1 MRRKTLWILLL
12 VFALALVGAHQYT
25 LARVRVAVID
35 TLRSENQYPATVSSF
50 SGLLPL
56 GKVWVSE
63 LKFRTRFGDQ
73 TVDWAIANGSLDLG
87 VPSALG
93 RVWRLDSLQSKGIGW
108 KVSFPKG
115 VGSLEGLL
123 DLSGR
128 TSVDPA
134 GKLPKETLWCGDLRV
149 GIPIARAVLPKVTLE
164 LLHQGELRVAP
175 FSLADGEP
183 FLPYDFNLRANLA
196 EKTRGGLLL
205 AKGHH
210 VPLEKK
216 LAGEARA
223 LGLGVPTIESFL
235 KAASG
240 PMGTAALRASD
251 WIEGGSFSVLLQVD
265 STALAA
271 KGNLTLRL
279 QKIRFGRE
287 IKESELVGE
296 AARPV
301 LDAIEK
307 REDVVQL
314 GPVSFEEDL
323 STEDM
328 ESLRQLQRGLVAE
341 VVKVDPGAAYKAG
354 ANLLRGL
361 LKKD

>member
-1 MRRKTLWILLL
+1 MKRKTSWVLLL
-12 VFALALVGAHQYT
+12 LFVVALIGAHQYT
-25 LARVRVAVID
+25 LAKVRHAVID
-35 TLRSENQYPATVSSF
+35 TLRTENRYPASVRGF
-50 SGLLPL
+50 RGLLPV
-56 GKVWVSE
+56 GKLWVSG
-63 LKFRTRFGDQ
+63 LAFRTRFGDQ
-73 TVDWAIANGSLDLG
+73 TVDWIIPSGSLDLG
-87 VPSALG
+87 VASAFSK
-93 RVWRLDSLQSKGIGW
+93 VWRLDSLQSKGIGW
-108 KVSFPKG
+108 KVSFPRG

-123 DLSGR
+123 DISGM
-128 TSVDPA
+128 TSTEPA
-134 GKLPKETLWCGDLRV
+134 GKLPEETLWCGDLHV
-149 GIPIARAVLPKVTLE
+149 GVPIARAILPKMSID
-164 LLHQGELRVAP
+164 LLHQGELSVTP

-183 FLPYDFNLRANLA
+183 FLPYDFSLRANLA
-196 EKTRGGLLL
+196 EENQGGLLV
-205 AKGHH
+205 AKGRHT
-210 VPLEKK
+210 PLEKK
-216 LAGEARA
+216 LIGEARA

-251 WIEGGSFSVLLQVD
+251 WIEGGSFSVLIGVD

-271 KGNLTLRL
+271 KGALTLRL
-279 QKIRFGRE
+279 ERVRFGHA

-307 REDVVQL
+307 RDGVVEL
-314 GPVSFEEDL
+314 GPVRFEEDL

-328 ESLRQLQRGLVAE
+328 ESLWQIQRGLVAE

-361 LKKD
+361 FKKD